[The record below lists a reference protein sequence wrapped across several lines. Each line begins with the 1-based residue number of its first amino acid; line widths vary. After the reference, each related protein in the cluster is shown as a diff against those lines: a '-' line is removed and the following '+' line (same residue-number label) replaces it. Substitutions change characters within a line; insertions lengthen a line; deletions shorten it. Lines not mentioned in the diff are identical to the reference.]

1 MYGETSMTYL
11 FAAAIVFLA
20 LHLLVSGTRLR
31 DALVARVGAGAY
43 MGLFSVASVA
53 GLVWLGFAYAHA
65 RGSAGDTTFWMVTPV
80 TRWVQIVLQIVAFQF
95 IVIGL
100 TTRNPT
106 TVGGESS
113 LDRPDVV
120 SGMLRVTRHP
130 FLWGIA
136 LWAAGH
142 LLVNGDAASLVL
154 FGSLLVLAMMGTTSI
169 DAKRKRALGER
180 WSAFA
185 AQTSNPPFA
194 AILGGR
200 QTLKLGEIGW
210 WRPLLG
216 IAIYFALLFGHRYAF
231 GASALPN
238 G

>member
-1 MYGETSMTYL
+1 MTSL
-11 FAAAIVFLA
+11 LAAAMVFLA
-20 LHLLVSGTRLR
+20 LHLLISGTRLR
-31 DALVARVGAGAY
+31 DILVARVGAGVY
-43 MGLFSVASVA
+43 IGLFSVASVA

-65 RGSAGDTTFWMVTPV
+65 RGAPGDTTFWTVTPV
-80 TRWVQIVLQIVAFQF
+80 TRWVQIALQVVAFQF

-130 FLWGIA
+130 FLWGVT

-142 LLVNGDAASLVL
+142 LLVNGDASLVL
-154 FGSLLVLAMMGTTSI
+154 FGSLLFLALSGTASI
-169 DAKRKRALGER
+169 DAKRKRMLGER
-180 WSAFA
+180 WTAFA

-200 QTLKLGEIGW
+200 QTVKLGEIGW
-210 WRPLLG
+210 WRPLLAF
-216 IAIYFALLFGHRYAF
+216 AIYFALLFGHPYAF